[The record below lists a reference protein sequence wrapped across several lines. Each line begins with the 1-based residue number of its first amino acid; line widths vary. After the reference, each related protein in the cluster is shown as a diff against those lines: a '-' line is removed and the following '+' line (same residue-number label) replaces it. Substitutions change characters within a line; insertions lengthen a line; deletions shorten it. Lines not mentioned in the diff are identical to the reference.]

1 MENEIVV
8 FASDDIGRSLG
19 LKVKSCGT
27 LMYLLFQFVKK
38 SNRKQSLERGEKTFM
53 CKCCPIS
60 FFCICGRSER
70 ARKCCSHVVVPTWMM
85 MNNNVDNDNN
95 NCNDH
100 NYDDDNVVVP
110 TLDGWWMGNA
120 IRML

>member
-1 MENEIVV
+1 
-8 FASDDIGRSLG
+8 
-19 LKVKSCGT
+19 
-27 LMYLLFQFVKK
+27 
-38 SNRKQSLERGEKTFM
+38 M

-95 NCNDH
+95 DCNDD
-100 NYDDDNVVVP
+100 NYDNDNVVVP
-110 TLDGWWMGNA
+110 TWM
-120 IRML
+120 IVW